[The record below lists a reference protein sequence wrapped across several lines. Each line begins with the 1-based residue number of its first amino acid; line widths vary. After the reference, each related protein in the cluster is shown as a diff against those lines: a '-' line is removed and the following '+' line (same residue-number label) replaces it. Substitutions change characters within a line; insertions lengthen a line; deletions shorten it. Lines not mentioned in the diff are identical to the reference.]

1 MAITVTA
8 PAGGIVA
15 DLDGEARRLVLRN
28 REIERF
34 EEHHAPLGIFEVLD
48 RFIGNGPKP
57 QARHVRDLVTLGL
70 VGGGMNET
78 AADALM
84 RDQPPSANVM
94 LRAVAQSVVI
104 AAFLPAEGDAAKKNG
119 GDGSRPAA
127 PTEGAA
133 GAFPDASE
141 TS

>member
-1 MAITVTA
+1 MVVTVTA
-8 PAGGIVA
+8 PVGGITA

-48 RFIGNGPKP
+48 RFVGNGPKV

-84 RDQPPSANVM
+84 REQPPSANVH
-94 LRAVAQSVVI
+94 LRAVAQNLVVT
-104 AAFLPAEGDAAKKNG
+104 AFLPPEGGAKKSG

-127 PTEGAA
+127 PSEAAA
-133 GAFPDASE
+133 GMSPDASA

>member
-1 MAITVTA
+1 MPITVTA
-8 PAGGIVA
+8 PPGGIVD
-15 DLDGEARRLVLRN
+15 DLDGEARPLLLRN

-34 EEHHAPLGIFEVLD
+34 EEHHAPVSIFEVLD
-48 RFIGNGPKP
+48 RLLGRGPSP

-70 VGGGMNET
+70 VGGGLNET

-84 RDQPPSANVM
+84 RELPPAANVH
-94 LRAVAQSVVI
+94 LRLAAQRLVV
-104 AAFLPAEGDAAKKNG
+104 AAFLPPAEAPKKSG

-127 PTEGAA
+127 PSEAAA
-133 GAFPDASE
+133 GMSPDASA

>member
-8 PAGGIVA
+8 PVGGIVA
-15 DLDGEARRLVLRN
+15 DLDGEARPLVLRN

-48 RFIGNGPKP
+48 RFMGNGPTV
-57 QARHVRDLVTLGL
+57 QVRHVRDLVTLGL

-94 LRAVAQSVVI
+94 LRQIARPLIV
-104 AAFLPAEGDAAKKNG
+104 AAFLPPEGDKPKKPH
-119 GDGSRPAA
+119 GDGSRPTA
-127 PTEGAA
+127 PDEEAA
-133 GAFPDASE
+133 GASLDASE